1 MSEINYWNNHFLAL
15 FRVSPPSL
23 AINNHSTLKVAS
35 VTADS
40 CKTIVRTLRGG
51 VANDRARTRENQNH
65 NPDYNKK
72 HFINQLVICLP
83 NLITNVN
90 KSNKA
95 MMIIR
100 IVAKS
105 LHYLKTNIT
114 T

>member
-1 MSEINYWNNHFLAL
+1 MSEINCWNNDFLAL
-15 FRVSPPSL
+15 SSVSPPNL
-23 AINNHSTLKVAS
+23 AIDNHFTLKVAS

-40 CKTIVRTLRGG
+40 CKTIVRTLWGG
-51 VANDRARTRENQNH
+51 ANDGTRTRDNRNH

-72 HFINQLVICLP
+72 HYINQLVIRLP

-95 MMIIR
+95 MMILR
-100 IVAKS
+100 TVAKS
-105 LHYLKTNIT
+105 LHYLKTNLT